1 MTSCR
6 WAGFPTTRTRS
17 RSSTSW
23 TAGTS
28 AKRRGA
34 NEARFNR
41 PRYNRAIARIGR
53 LSGEARRRAWAELDA
68 NMMRD
73 DPPWAPFVNV
83 ARRDFVSKSFGCY
96 FLHPVYRLDIAATC
110 KK

>member
-1 MTSCR
+1 MLEAWVPDYADPLAYFFKLDGRNLREATR
-6 WAGFPTTRTRS
+6 W
-17 RSSTSW
+17 
-23 TAGTS
+23 
-28 AKRRGA
+28 
-34 NEARFNR
+34 NYARFNR

-53 LSGEARRRAWAELDA
+53 LSGEARRRAWEDLDA

-73 DPPWAPFVNV
+73 DPPWAPFVND

>member
-1 MTSCR
+1 MDAAAHATLR
-6 WAGFPTTRTRS
+6 AAFFNKLDGGNIGAGNT
-17 RSSTSW
+17 
-23 TAGTS
+23 
-28 AKRRGA
+28 
-34 NEARFNR
+34 NDARFNR

-53 LSGEARRRAWAELDA
+53 LSGEARRRAWAELDVD
-68 NMMRD
+68 MMRD

>member
-1 MTSCR
+1 MTAETSEP
-6 WAGFPTTRTRS
+6 GTTND
-17 RSSTSW
+17 
-23 TAGTS
+23 AY
-28 AKRRGA
+28 
-34 NEARFNR
+34 FDR

-53 LSGEARRRAWAELDA
+53 LSGEARRRAWAELDVD
-68 NMMRD
+68 MMRD